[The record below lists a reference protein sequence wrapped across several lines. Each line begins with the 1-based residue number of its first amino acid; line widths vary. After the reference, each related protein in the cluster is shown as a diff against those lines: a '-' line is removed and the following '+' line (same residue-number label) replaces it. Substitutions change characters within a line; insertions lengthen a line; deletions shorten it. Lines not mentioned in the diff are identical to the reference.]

1 MSPLTLCLAAILLLR
16 GVSGIPIK
24 FVADPPRS
32 PLGECEGDCDID
44 GHCADGLTCHQRER
58 NEEVPGCTGGG
69 SDGSRTDYCIR
80 SDDVVDSSTTASPT
94 AQPSNVP
101 TPLPTTANP
110 TARPTP
116 LPTTAEPTPLPT
128 TANPTNLPTSLPT
141 TASPTP
147 LPSTA
152 KPTPLDMISLPTTT
166 EPAPLSTSGQ
176 PTPLPTTTTDSSTPL
191 PLPTAANIQSPTPPV
206 PLPTTAKPTAKPTTE
221 NGEAIQGEGSEAEA
235 QDLSDDEEGGGG
247 PDSNS
252 TLATSTNQEV
262 STTST
267 ESIDGDY
274 PTTTAPNS
282 TSIAVQKNIEAVKKE
297 EGIKSSGRTAAIAAA
312 GIISLVT
319 FGSILFVTVGLF
331 IQAKESKRAAAKAAA
346 AANSDIA

>member
-1 MSPLTLCLAAILLLR
+1 MLRLRASSPSSTSNAYSRRRRCASMSPLRLCLAALLLLR

-24 FVADPPRS
+24 FVANPPRS
-32 PLGECEGDCDID
+32 PL
-44 GHCADGLTCHQRER
+44 DGLSCCQRER

-69 SDGSRTDYCIR
+69 SEGSLTDYACIR
-80 SDDVVDSSTTASPT
+80 SDVIDSSTASPT

-101 TPLPTTANP
+101 TALPTTA
-110 TARPTP
+110 TP
-116 LPTTAEPTPLPT
+116 
-128 TANPTNLPTSLPT
+128 

-147 LPSTA
+147 LSTTA
-152 KPTPLDMISLPTTT
+152 
-166 EPAPLSTSGQ
+166 E

-191 PLPTAANIQSPTPPV
+191 PLPTAANIQSPTPPTTPPA
-206 PLPTTAKPTAKPTTE
+206 PLPTTAQPTAKPTTE

-235 QDLSDDEEGGGG
+235 QDLSDEEEGGGG

-252 TLATSTNQEV
+252 TSTNQEV

-267 ESIDGDY
+267 ESIDGEY

-282 TSIAVQKNIEAVKKE
+282 TSIAVQKSIEAVKKE

-312 GIISLVT
+312 GIISLVS
-319 FGSILFVTVGLF
+319 FGSILFATEGVF
-331 IQAKESKRAAAKAAA
+331 IQAKERKRFVAAA
-346 AANSDIA
+346 AAAAAVANSDIA

>member
-1 MSPLTLCLAAILLLR
+1 MSPLRLCLAALLLLR

-24 FVADPPRS
+24 FVANPPRS
-32 PLGECEGDCDID
+32 PLGECEGDCDND
-44 GHCADGLTCHQRER
+44 GQCADGLSCYQRER

-69 SDGSRTDYCIR
+69 SEGSLTDYCIR
-80 SDDVVDSSTTASPT
+80 SDVIDSSTASPT

-101 TPLPTTANP
+101 TALPTTANP
-110 TARPTP
+110 TASPTP

-128 TANPTNLPTSLPT
+128 PTTANPTNL

-152 KPTPLDMISLPTTT
+152 KPSPLDMISLPMTA
-166 EPAPLSTSGQ
+166 EPAPFSTSGQ

-191 PLPTAANIQSPTPPV
+191 PLPTAANIQSPTPPTTPPA
-206 PLPTTAKPTAKPTTE
+206 PLPTTAQPTAKPTTE

-235 QDLSDDEEGGGG
+235 QDLSDEEEGGGG

-252 TLATSTNQEV
+252 TSTNQEV

-267 ESIDGDY
+267 ESIDGEY

-282 TSIAVQKNIEAVKKE
+282 TSIAVQKSIEAVKKE
-297 EGIKSSGRTAAIAAA
+297 EAIKSSGRTAAIAAA
-312 GIISLVT
+312 GIISLVS
-319 FGSILFVTVGLF
+319 FGSILFATEGLF
-331 IQAKESKRAAAKAAA
+331 IQAKESKRFVAAA
-346 AANSDIA
+346 AAAAAVANSDIA